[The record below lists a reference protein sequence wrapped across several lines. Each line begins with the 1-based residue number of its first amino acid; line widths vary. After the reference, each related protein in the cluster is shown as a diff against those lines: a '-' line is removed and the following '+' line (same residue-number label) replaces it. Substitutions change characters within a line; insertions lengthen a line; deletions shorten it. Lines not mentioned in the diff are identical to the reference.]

1 MATLRDVA
9 RLAGVSTMTVSRV
22 VNNSRDVKSETRAR
36 VESVIAQLGF
46 VPNPLGR
53 LMAQKRLRASPSI
66 SRSVANAPNLGETDS
81 VNADEQLI
89 GRASSRRLGPAPQRD
104 SIPSGDT
111 ARAMLRIVRAAQ
123 PISRVDL
130 ARRLEVNRSTVT
142 VMVTPLIA
150 LGVLREAAPEQ
161 TTANRRGRPPIGLSL
176 RGDKSF
182 VIGVNIGVRQTQVG
196 AATTDG

>member
-46 VPNPLGR
+46 VPNVLGR
-53 LMAQKRLRASPSI
+53 LLAQKRSRTSLSI
-66 SRSVANAPNLGETDS
+66 SRSVSEGNNLRETETANADQ
-81 VNADEQLI
+81 QLVFQ
-89 GRASSRRLGPAPQRD
+89 ALSRRPEPAPQRAL
-104 SIPSGDT
+104 IPSGDT

-130 ARRLEVNRSTVT
+130 ARRLEVNRSPVT
-142 VMVTPLIA
+142 GILTPLIA
-150 LGVLREAAPEQ
+150 SGVLRQRPGGQPAP
-161 TTANRRGRPPIGLSL
+161 T
-176 RGDKSF
+176 
-182 VIGVNIGVRQTQVG
+182 
-196 AATTDG
+196 